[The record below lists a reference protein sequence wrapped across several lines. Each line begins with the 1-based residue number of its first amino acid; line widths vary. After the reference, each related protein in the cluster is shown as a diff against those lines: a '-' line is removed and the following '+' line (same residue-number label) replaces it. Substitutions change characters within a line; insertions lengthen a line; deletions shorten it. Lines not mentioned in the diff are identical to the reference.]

1 MIAEFR
7 HVEGG
12 WRVRGKSR
20 DGGGFSSKER
30 RVEVEWT
37 MRLWA
42 AQVKAAIVAMRR
54 AAGCIAQLE
63 VATMQQVTTKRVL
76 CGDRG

>member
-1 MIAEFR
+1 
-7 HVEGG
+7 
-12 WRVRGKSR
+12 
-20 DGGGFSSKER
+20 
-30 RVEVEWT
+30 

-54 AAGCIAQLE
+54 AAGGLAQLE

-76 CGDRG
+76 CGDRGERRCAVTYRRCENASSK